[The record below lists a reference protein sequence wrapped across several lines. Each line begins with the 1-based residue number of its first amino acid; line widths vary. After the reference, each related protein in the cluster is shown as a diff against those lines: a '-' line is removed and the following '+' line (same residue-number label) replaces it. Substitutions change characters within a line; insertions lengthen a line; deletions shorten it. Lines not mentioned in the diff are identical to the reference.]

1 MPQVQKMKRGIVI
14 TQSTLF
20 IHLTMKYTTLNYLPD
35 KCRVLFSPESALDR
49 KVCSVML
56 ELCLVRPS
64 AFGNEEVEA
73 IIPNNQVEYN
83 IANLQ
88 SQALATINF
97 KKYLFP
103 TTNKERSL

>member
-1 MPQVQKMKRGIVI
+1 MKRGIVI
-14 TQSTLF
+14 IQSTLF
-20 IHLTMKYTTLNYLPD
+20 LHLTMKYTTLNYLPD
-35 KCRVLFSPESALDR
+35 KCRVLFVPESALDK

-56 ELCLVRPS
+56 ELRLATRPN
-64 AFGNEEVEA
+64 AFDSGEVEA

-103 TTNKERSL
+103 TNKKERSL

>member
-1 MPQVQKMKRGIVI
+1 MKRGIVLI
-14 TQSTLF
+14 QSTLF
-20 IHLTMKYTTLNYLPD
+20 LHLTMKYTTLNYLPG
-35 KCRVLFSPESALDR
+35 KCRVLFSPENALDR

-56 ELCLVRPS
+56 ELRLATRS
-64 AFGNEEVEA
+64 NDGAVEA

-103 TTNKERSL
+103 TNNKERSL

>member
-1 MPQVQKMKRGIVI
+1 
-14 TQSTLF
+14 
-20 IHLTMKYTTLNYLPD
+20 MKYTTLNYLPG
-35 KCRVLFSPESALDR
+35 KCRVLFVPENALDR

-56 ELCLVRPS
+56 ELRLATRS
-64 AFGNEEVEA
+64 NDEAVEA

-103 TTNKERSL
+103 TNNKERSL

>member
-1 MPQVQKMKRGIVI
+1 
-14 TQSTLF
+14 
-20 IHLTMKYTTLNYLPD
+20 MKYTTLNYLPG
-35 KCRVLFSPESALDR
+35 KCRVLFVPENALDR

-56 ELCLVRPS
+56 ELRLATRSNDGV
-64 AFGNEEVEA
+64 VEA

-103 TTNKERSL
+103 TNNKERSL

>member
-56 ELCLVRPS
+56 ELRLVRPS

-73 IIPNNQVEYN
+73 IVPNNEVEYN
-83 IANLQ
+83 IGNLQ
-88 SQALATINF
+88 CQALATINF

-103 TTNKERSL
+103 TNNKERSL

>member
-1 MPQVQKMKRGIVI
+1 MKRGIVI

-20 IHLTMKYTTLNYLPD
+20 LHLTMKYTTLNYLPD
-35 KCRVLFSPESALDR
+35 KCRVLFVPESALDR

-64 AFGNEEVEA
+64 AFGNGEVEA

>member
-1 MPQVQKMKRGIVI
+1 MKRGIVI

-20 IHLTMKYTTLNYLPD
+20 IHLTMKYTTLNYLPG
-35 KCRVLFSPESALDR
+35 KCRVLFSPENALDR

-64 AFGNEEVEA
+64 AFSDEVEA

-103 TTNKERSL
+103 TNNKERSL